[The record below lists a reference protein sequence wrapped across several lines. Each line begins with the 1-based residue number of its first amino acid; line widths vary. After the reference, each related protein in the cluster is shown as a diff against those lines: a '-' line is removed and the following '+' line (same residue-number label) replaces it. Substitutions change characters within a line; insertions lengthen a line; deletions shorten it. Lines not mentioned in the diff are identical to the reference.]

1 MIALMYVSVAI
12 LGYLCGS
19 IPCGVLISKWLAKR
33 DVRKVGSGKTGMTN
47 VMRAAGRKAAAISLV
62 LDIAKG
68 ALAVGI
74 AWVIFLGQNDTFTV
88 FTLSE
93 SAKILAGL
101 AAIAGHNWSVFLKF
115 KGGRGVATFMGALAA
130 LYWPAAVLGG
140 VLIFV
145 IGIRTKY
152 MSMGS
157 LVGAVAAFFLLTAF
171 YILKI
176 DFLRSSPMP
185 VEYSIYVLVGVVF
198 VWVMHRD
205 NITRLYNGTE
215 RKIGEKK
222 KHPNKNSAKVS
233 NKVPATVQA
242 RVNERT
248 HK

>member
-12 LGYLCGS
+12 LGYICGS

-47 VMRAAGRKAAAISLV
+47 VMRAAGKKAAAVSLV

-68 ALAVGI
+68 ALAVGM
-74 AWVIFLGQNDTFTV
+74 AALIFWGQTETLTV
-88 FTLSE
+88 FTLNE

-140 VLIFV
+140 ILIFV

-185 VEYSIYVLVGVVF
+185 MEYSVYVLIGVLF

-215 RKIGEKK
+215 RKIGEKHK
-222 KHPNKNSAKVS
+222 TTTKNSTKVS
-233 NKVPATVQA
+233 SRVPATVPA
-242 RVNERT
+242 KVNTRT
-248 HK
+248 RK

>member
-1 MIALMYVSVAI
+1 MIALMYISVAI
-12 LGYLCGS
+12 IAYLCGS
-19 IPCGVLISKWLAKR
+19 IPCGVLIGRWIAKR

-47 VMRAAGRKAAAISLV
+47 VMRAAGRKAAIISLL

-74 AWVIFLGQNDTFTV
+74 ATAIFWGKNDPFAV
-88 FTLSE
+88 FTMNE
-93 SAKILAGL
+93 SAKLLAGL
-101 AAIAGHNWSVFLKF
+101 AAIAGHNWSIFLKF
-115 KGGRGVATFMGALAA
+115 RGGRGVATFMGALAA

-140 VLIFV
+140 VLIFA

-176 DFLRSSPMP
+176 DFLRSGPMP
-185 VEYSIYVLVGVVF
+185 IEYSIYVLIGVVF
-198 VWVMHRD
+198 VWAMHRD

-215 RKIGEKK
+215 RKIGEKDK
-222 KHPNKNSAKVS
+222 KSARKPNKI
-233 NKVPATVQA
+233 ATKIPVTVHVKA
-242 RVNERT
+242 STRT

>member
-1 MIALMYVSVAI
+1 MIALMYVSVVVI
-12 LGYLCGS
+12 GYICGS

-68 ALAVGI
+68 ALAVGF
-74 AWVIFLGQNDTFTV
+74 ATLIFWGHNDAVTV
-88 FTLSE
+88 FAMNE

-115 KGGRGVATFMGALAA
+115 KGGRGVATFMGALAG

-140 VLIFV
+140 ILIFV
-145 IGIRTKY
+145 IGIRTKF

-157 LVGAVAAFFLLTAF
+157 LVGAAAAFFLLTAF
-171 YILKI
+171 YILQI
-176 DFLRSSPMP
+176 SFLRSGPMP
-185 VEYSIYVLVGVVF
+185 IEYSIYVLAGVIF
-198 VWVMHRD
+198 VWVMHHD

-215 RKIGEKK
+215 RKIGEK
-222 KHPNKNSAKVS
+222 HIAPTTTPE
-233 NKVPATVQA
+233 KVPANT
-242 RVNERT
+242 R
-248 HK
+248 K

>member
-1 MIALMYVSVAI
+1 MIAFMFVATAV

-19 IPCGVLISKWLAKR
+19 IPCGVLISKWLGKE

-47 VMRAAGRKAAAISLV
+47 VMRAAGKKAAAVSLI

-68 ALAVGI
+68 ALSVGI
-74 AWVIFLGQNDTFTV
+74 AWLIFLGQNDTFTV

-115 KGGRGVATFMGALAA
+115 RGGLGVATFMGVLAA

-140 VLIFV
+140 ILIFV

-185 VEYSIYVLVGVVF
+185 IEYSIYVLIGVIF

-215 RKIGEKK
+215 RKIGEKPK
-222 KHPNKNSAKVS
+222 APTTIPEG
-233 NKVPATVQA
+233 VPA
-242 RVNERT
+242 RT